1 MATIVKNE
9 TVETLAHIGDVRFE
23 AFQDVRGSYWHT
35 HYGRTHSQ
43 NFAFEVGDRRY
54 WGEVTRTFDKKAPM
68 GERTT
73 YSVEIRTL
81 GKDGF
86 GRAIREGAKS
96 LWRLDLRVAFKS
108 HLEAHLQAM
117 EAAA

>member
-1 MATIVKNE
+1 MRIVKNE
-9 TVETLAHIGDVRFE
+9 TVETLAHIGEVRFE
-23 AFQDVRGSYWHT
+23 PFQDVRGSYWHT
-35 HYGRTHSQ
+35 QYGRTHQ
-43 NFAFEVGDRRY
+43 QAFAFEVGDRRY

-73 YSVEIRTL
+73 YSVEIRTDSGKFSRAL
-81 GKDGF
+81 G
-86 GRAIREGAKS
+86 EGQKM
-96 LWRLDLRVAFKS
+96 LWRMDLRTAFKS